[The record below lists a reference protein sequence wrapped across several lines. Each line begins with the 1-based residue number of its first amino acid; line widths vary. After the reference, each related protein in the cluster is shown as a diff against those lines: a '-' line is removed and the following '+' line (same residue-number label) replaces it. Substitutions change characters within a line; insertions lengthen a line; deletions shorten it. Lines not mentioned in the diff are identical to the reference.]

1 METPSFV
8 TYNVGMT
15 SAMEQV
21 FLQAYDDYA
30 DAIFRHLALRLGDRE
45 QGRDLMQETFLKAWE
60 YVSKGK
66 KVDNI
71 RAFLY
76 RVANNLL
83 IDLCRRKKIRKE
95 ESLEDLHEQKGFD
108 PPAEEDNS
116 AEVRIDSEPIMKLLH
131 AMEEPLRTVIVLR
144 YIDGLPPSE
153 IAEILKVS
161 PNVVSV
167 RIHRGM
173 EKLRSLI
180 PTS

>member
-1 METPSFV
+1 
-8 TYNVGMT
+8 
-15 SAMEQV
+15 MEQV
-21 FLQAYDDYA
+21 FLQAYDDYS
-30 DAIFRHLALRLGDRE
+30 DAIFRHIALRLGDRE
-45 QGRDLMQETFLKAWE
+45 QGRELMQETFLKAWE
-60 YVSKGK
+60 YVAKGK
-66 KVDNI
+66 KVENL

-83 IDLCRRKKIRKE
+83 IDLVRRKKIRKE
-95 ESLEDLHEQKGFD
+95 ESLEDLREQKGFD

-116 AEVRIDSEPIMKLLH
+116 AAVHIDSEPVLKLLH

-144 YIDGLPPSE
+144 YIDGLLPSE
-153 IAEILKVS
+153 IAELLNVS

-180 PTS
+180 TAS